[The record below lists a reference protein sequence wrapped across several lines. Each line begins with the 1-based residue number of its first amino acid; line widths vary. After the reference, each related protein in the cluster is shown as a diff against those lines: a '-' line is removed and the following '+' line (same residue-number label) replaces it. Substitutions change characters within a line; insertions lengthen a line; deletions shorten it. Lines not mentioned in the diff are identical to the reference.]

1 MGYSRQTALPES
13 EPVSLAEMRQRLR
26 IDSTFTDD
34 DSLITGLIQ
43 AARETA
49 EVLTGRALAQRTFTE
64 VLDSFPYF
72 TDTVQSQLAYPPS
85 YYSLPRY
92 STTLWN
98 YSQMIK
104 LSNGPVI
111 SVTGIR
117 YVATDLTIHTL
128 QQDVDFILDRQTE
141 SARIFPPAAQYWPP
155 CLYVPNAVEID
166 YVTGY
171 DPDPAAI
178 DTQTVTLPTPP
189 GQQTPSTLVTG
200 IPQKIR
206 DSIMADV
213 CFRYDNPAQAPDVQ
227 FYYNLYGTNM
237 SVDFAPTRG

>member
-1 MGYSRQTALPES
+1 MGYSRQTALPAA
-13 EPVSLAEMRQRLR
+13 EPVSLAEMKQRLR
-26 IDSTFTDD
+26 IDSSFTADD
-34 DSLITGLIQ
+34 TLITGLIQ

-49 EVLTGRALAQRTFTE
+49 EAYTGRALAQRTFTE

-104 LSNGPVI
+104 LSNGPVV
-111 SVTGIR
+111 SVTRIR
-117 YVATDLTIHTL
+117 YVATDLTVQTL
-128 QQDVDFILDRQTE
+128 AQDVDFILDRQTE
-141 SARIFPPAAQYWPP
+141 SARLFPLPGSYWPP

-166 YVTGY
+166 YVTGF
-171 DPDPAAI
+171 DPDPTAI
-178 DTQTVTLPTPP
+178 DTHTVTAPSPP
-189 GQQTPSTLVTG
+189 GQQTPSTIVTG
-200 IPQKIR
+200 VPQSIR
-206 DSIMADV
+206 DGIMAIV
-213 CFRYDNPAQAPDVQ
+213 AFRYDNPAQALDVQ
-227 FYYNLYGTNM
+227 FYYNLFGTNS